1 MTKQKDYPEKLV
13 FGLDIGT
20 RSIVGTVGYLEH
32 DRFQVIAQRSMEHE
46 TRAMLDGQIHDIGKV
61 SATIQKIKSR
71 LEEAV
76 GRPLTDVCIAAAGR
90 VLKTVEVHIEQE
102 YEQEREVTREDIF
115 SLDSMGIEKA
125 YDQFARENDTDLRF
139 YCVGYSVVR
148 YYLNNY
154 PIGNLENHK
163 AKTISAD
170 LIATF
175 LPDDVVDGLY
185 KSVGLAG
192 LQVANLTLEPIAAIQ
207 VAIPEMYRMLN
218 IALVDVGAGTSDIS
232 ITKDGSIIAYGMIPI
247 AGDALTETIAR
258 ECLVDF
264 QTAEQIKRDACEK
277 DVIEYKD
284 IMLLPKSMTRKELN
298 QIVEPVVKD
307 MTKQVADRIK
317 ELNGG
322 KSVSAVFVV
331 GGGGKIPE
339 YTERLAQELE
349 IQQER
354 VALRGEEVMQKV
366 DFLEEG
372 VHKDSLLVTPVGICL
387 SYYLQANSFIYV
399 HFNGERIKLYDNAK
413 LAVVDAAM
421 HAGLPNDALFPKRGK
436 ELNITV
442 GGKARIIRGMPGEAA
457 VITVNGEAADMY
469 TQIKANDE
477 IVVKESTRGEDAH
490 AEIRSLPE
498 YSSSLVIHVN
508 EQKVELP
515 KFASVNGALQSGY
528 YEIQNGDDIE
538 MLGYYIVRQ
547 ILEFMDVQID
557 PDRILLVNNARAD
570 LDTRVY
576 ENFSVNWTLSEE
588 QFQSY
593 EESLREDSEFPEE
606 DGESAVDEETVEAK
620 DYEPEETGE
629 AAGAETEENALGA
642 QGKPREEKQTTEV
655 QVIANGVPVLMTGK
669 RDYIFVDIFDYIHFD
684 LSTPQGSGV
693 ETQRNGQ
700 HAQYMDRLENGDV
713 LEIYWRE

>member
-538 MLGYYIVRQ
+538 MLGYYTVRQ

-606 DGESAVDEETVEAK
+606 DGESAVEEETVEAK

-693 ETQRNGQ
+693 ETKRNGQ